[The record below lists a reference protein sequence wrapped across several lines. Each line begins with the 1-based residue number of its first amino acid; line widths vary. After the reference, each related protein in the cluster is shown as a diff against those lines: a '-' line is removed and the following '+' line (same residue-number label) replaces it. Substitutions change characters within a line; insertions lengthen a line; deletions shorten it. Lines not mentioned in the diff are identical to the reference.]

1 MMMSKAFPI
10 YVDEE
15 ILKDIGATALVAAMS
30 DNHPD
35 IRDLIAKV
43 IATDPSDPESL
54 IWAKEDV
61 IIDTEP
67 DLSNDDI
74 LFIMSA
80 LHVALVHYPR
90 KDNAERVHQVIQ
102 TLRGILD
109 SR

>member
-1 MMMSKAFPI
+1 MSKAFPI

-35 IRDLIAKV
+35 IRELITKV

-54 IWAKEDV
+54 IWTKEDV
-61 IIDTEP
+61 IMDGQP
-67 DLSNDDI
+67 DLTNDDI
-74 LFIMSA
+74 MFIMSA

-90 KDNAERVHQVIQ
+90 KDNSERVHEVIK
-102 TLRGILD
+102 TLRGILN